1 MKYIKKD
8 FASFYCMSRSVC
20 FSCAEALLKVNSRC
34 AEATHKVNSRC
45 AEALLKEATAAG
57 GLRSRQEAYI
67 TGRQE
72 REDILCNRGPEGWTF
87 VVHSR

>member
-20 FSCAEALLKVNSRC
+20 FSCAEA
-34 AEATHKVNSRC
+34 THKVNSRC
-45 AEALLKEATAAG
+45 AEALLEEATAAG
-57 GLRSRQEAYI
+57 GLRSRQEACI

-87 VVHSR
+87 VVHGR